1 MVWANGWWC
10 YFDPFSSVQSEKEE
24 SSRKS
29 ESVCCFPPR
38 PPPPLTHWIYGERR
52 GGGGRW
58 RKVLLR
64 GDYSQRG
71 AWRDI
76 PGPHISF
83 ATSDFQIK
91 WAQSADQNEIFLIDF
106 PESLA
111 GSPQI
116 ESCVSCIIINHSRL
130 QGCRNWADAGK
141 YVTDA
146 WGQGKSSSYWPGSA
160 DLVCP

>member
-1 MVWANGWWC
+1 MVWANRWWC
-10 YFDPFSSVQSEKEE
+10 CFDPFSSVQSKKEE

-29 ESVCCFPPR
+29 ESVCCLFF
-38 PPPPLTHWIYGERR
+38 PPPPLTHWIYEERR

-91 WAQSADQNEIFLIDF
+91 WAQSADQNEIFLIDS